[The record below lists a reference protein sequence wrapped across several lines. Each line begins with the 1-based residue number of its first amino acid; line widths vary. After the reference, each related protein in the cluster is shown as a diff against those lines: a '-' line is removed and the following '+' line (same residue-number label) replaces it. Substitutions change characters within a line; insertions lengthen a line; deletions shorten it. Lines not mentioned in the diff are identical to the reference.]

1 MFLQYFFY
9 VHVIYFLFFTSCC
22 FERIFVHLTLD
33 AESTKSD
40 KMSSEV
46 LARFEDL
53 KKKIS
58 ALGTSFV
65 YILSILQGFGSLQC
79 P

>member
-1 MFLQYFFY
+1 
-9 VHVIYFLFFTSCC
+9 
-22 FERIFVHLTLD
+22 VHLTLD

-65 YILSILQGFGSLQC
+65 YILSILQAFGLLQC